1 MRQHADQ
8 RYVQRTF
15 DCPVGR
21 DGTVKCLVI
30 VLRHKTVDV
39 QRYIR
44 RITSSVQYSLQKQT
58 QELVNRYAREYSSSN
73 HIHNLAALIA
83 DVETGEIL
91 AYAGNATFQAD
102 EKRGNQVDIITSPR
116 STGSILKPFLYA
128 GMLHDGQILPSTLV
142 SDVYCTDEVIRI
154 PGVPAASRSSR

>member
-1 MRQHADQ
+1 MEPLPEA
-8 RYVQRTF
+8 
-15 DCPVGR
+15 PVPLPNEAPHLLER
-21 DGTVKCLVI
+21 LAAGTPGI
-30 VLRHKTVDV
+30 
-39 QRYIR
+39 

-116 STGSILKPFLYA
+116 STGSILKTFPLCRHAARRTDTPFHPRIGCTSEHQRFYA
-128 GMLHDGQILPSTLV
+128 AEL
-142 SDVYCTDEVIRI
+142 
-154 PGVPAASRSSR
+154 

>member
-44 RITSSVQYSLQKQT
+44 Y
-58 QELVNRYAREYSSSN
+58 EGGREYLSVVQ
-73 HIHNLAALIA
+73 HAGIKERFQDAPRA
-83 DVETGEIL
+83 TG
-91 AYAGNATFQAD
+91 GSD
-102 EKRGNQVDIITSPR
+102 DI
-116 STGSILKPFLYA
+116 
-128 GMLHDGQILPSTLV
+128 DLV
-142 SDVYCTDEVIRI
+142 SPFFVGLEGGI
-154 PGVPAASRSSR
+154 SSIGQDFSGFHVGDKGSQVMDMVGTAVFRA